1 VVEALATDG
10 IVDACARAIQA
21 QDATDI
27 FGLSMEVFRLAQTLG
42 FCVVP
47 KCEPAPKPEEQPPG
61 LPTDDAGSEGSAD
74 DGERGD
80 PGASDAPSDAS
91 DASDGSTEGTER
103 DEANENGSSDA
114 TGTSDSSDAS
124 SSPRGDSEDMERDG
138 LSDSG
143 ESDESGSSDDEGTP
157 GSEESESGGGT
168 RDDST
173 GSSPNEDPVGSDAG
187 SPDEGE
193 GDSSSRRGGLGDGTS
208 ADNAESE
215 TSTGPRTGV
224 ESSDNTEFDDEAS
237 DDSNASGG
245 RGDDNQEVDLPELGD
260 PSDESDSYE
269 GSAQDSNSSG
279 EIQSDSSSERRALD
293 PEPEDQQQQ
302 NAESHGSDDPGIEA
316 EADNWE
322 TDEDPDLDADDTEP
336 HNPWDTTGGDDQ
348 EAPIGAPSGDASGQ
362 EPVTPHNG
370 TPEDAARSI
379 ARFLMHG
386 SDDEPSLLDEMA
398 DGKIEDM
405 TGEKE
410 DEELPDYLKRILKIA
425 ILQYIFFDTSS
436 ANVAGVVTV
445 KFPERRLRWTS
456 LLKPEEFMPTEA
468 LLGKAVLKARR
479 VFEDNKRAGYDRN
492 RKSGHINTRVLGRR
506 APTGDP
512 RLFGKRII
520 PTKRDYEVII
530 GMDCSGSTDWFER
543 NEKIKRAVFASAT
556 LLDRLGV
563 KFSIYAHTAF
573 EGQLSDFMLNARG
586 RGDFYV
592 YILPVK
598 EPNDPWNQQTK
609 IKLAN
614 IKACSDNLDG
624 HTLQQ
629 YRKFAERSQA
639 TDKIIIYYTDGAM
652 PAANKDEEQD
662 ILEEEIKLCQQRGI
676 TLLGVGINTDSPK
689 AYGMDTVRIDSDEDI
704 IKVVEQLDRRLI
716 R

>member
-1 VVEALATDG
+1 MPLISLVFQWRYSDLPRHSVSAWFRS
-10 IVDACARAIQA
+10 ARQ
-21 QDATDI
+21 
-27 FGLSMEVFRLAQTLG
+27 
-42 FCVVP
+42 
-47 KCEPAPKPEEQPPG
+47 APKPEEQPAG
-61 LPTDDAGSEGSAD
+61 LPADDAGSEGSAD
-74 DGERGD
+74 DGERSD
-80 PGASDAPSDAS
+80 PGASDESASAS
-91 DASDGSTEGTER
+91 DAAESEKGSDSEPGEDGDSSGGGGYPEEGEGNSSSNLEESDGPNSS
-103 DEANENGSSDA
+103 NG
-114 TGTSDSSDAS
+114 
-124 SSPRGDSEDMERDG
+124 DG
-138 LSDSG
+138 GPD
-143 ESDESGSSDDEGTP
+143 
-157 GSEESESGGGT
+157 SEESKTGDGT
-168 RDDST
+168 PEDDDGPAPS
-173 GSSPNEDPVGSDAG
+173 EDSEGSDG
-187 SPDEGE
+187 GNSDDGE
-193 GDSSSRRGGLGDGTS
+193 NDPSSGGLGDGTS

-506 APTGDP
+506 APVGDP

-662 ILEEEIKLCQQRGI
+662 ILEEEIKLCDQRGI

-689 AYGMDTVRIDSDEDI
+689 AYGMDTVRIDSDEDT